1 MASTILLSDN
11 GASSGSAG
19 LKSTAGNDGVLILQT
34 TTSGGTATNAV
45 YVDTVQ
51 NVGFSFTPSAWVSGD
66 TILQVKA
73 GSGTGSFWGRN
84 GTMRTITN
92 GYFDGTNYRYTASSL
107 GVSIYE
113 CSSGLHTWAN
123 AASGTAGSTFTPAES
138 MRIDISGNLVVGYT
152 GNYVPSST
160 NSIQMFSGNLGTVTR
175 QTKPFVS
182 GAYSTS
188 AGLPQWFSNW
198 ASSGNWGIGPHSGNN
213 DSIIRIGVATT
224 DANGAYWTGAYAAIY
239 AGAYTNASDYRIKEN
254 VVDVENGVLEKVL
267 ALRVVNYNIIGI
279 PDEDGDLPQYKEE
292 IGFIAHEIQE
302 HFPVVVS
309 GEKDAVDGNGDA
321 LHQGVDY
328 AKMSAVLTKAI
339 QEQQALI
346 TTLTERITALEAK

>member
-1 MASTILLSDN
+1 MSKIK
-11 GASSGSAG
+11 AG
-19 LKSTAGNDGVLILQT
+19 TTTTTAYQVEADTTGTLVLQT
-34 TTSGGTATNAV
+34 GSTPTTAVTIDASQNVSVGTTS
-45 YVDTVQ
+45 
-51 NVGFSFTPSAWVSGD
+51 PSAWSGAKGF
-66 TILQVKA
+66 QVERA
-73 GSGTGSFWGRN
+73 SVFGVTSLGGFASNAYLADSGA
-84 GTMRTITN
+84 
-92 GYFDGTNYRYTASSL
+92 NYRYIATGTAAL
-107 GVSIYE
+107 YLQNAAGDHRWNI
-113 CSSGLHTWAN
+113 
-123 AASGTAGSTFTPAES
+123 AASGTAGNVATFTQAMTLDS
-138 MRIDISGNLVVGYT
+138 SGNLLVGFT
-152 GNYVPSST
+152 GNNVPSST
-160 NSIQMFSGNLGTVTR
+160 NSIQMFNGNLGTVTR

-182 GAYSTS
+182 GAYSVS

-198 ASSGNWGIGPHSGNN
+198 ASSANWGIGPHSGNN
-213 DSIIRIGVATT
+213 DSIVRIGVATT

-346 TTLTERITALEAK
+346 TTLKAELDAVKAQLQGAA